1 MEDFDVKLE
10 QKWSVQS
17 SDLKEQIQEVTQP
30 KLLCL
35 EYEDE
40 EFKEEFNIVIDNKHL
55 KDVDT
60 TL

>member
-1 MEDFDVKLE
+1 MKDFDVKLE
-10 QKWSVQS
+10 QKWYLQS
-17 SDLKEQIQEVTQP
+17 SDLKEQIQEVPQP

-35 EYEDE
+35 EYKYE

-55 KDVDT
+55 KGVDT